1 MLRKGAKIEVSISS
15 AGQIGTVTRFTF
27 RKGKTPTKATLCLPP
42 GAKKPQNVC
51 S

>member
-1 MLRKGAKIEVSISS
+1 MLRKGARSITS

-27 RKGKTPTKATLCLPP
+27 RKGKTPTKATLCLRL
-42 GAKKPQNVC
+42 GATKPQKVC